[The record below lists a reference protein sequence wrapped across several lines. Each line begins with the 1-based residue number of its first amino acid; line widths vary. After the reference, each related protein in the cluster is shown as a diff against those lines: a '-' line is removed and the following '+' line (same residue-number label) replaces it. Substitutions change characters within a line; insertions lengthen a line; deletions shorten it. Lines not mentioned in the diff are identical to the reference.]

1 MTDALQIVSRYPRG
15 QGNSDRRAPSRTE
28 ISRRVIS
35 RPVISR
41 TPSNRSGL
49 RVHRLAHKQRGV
61 ALLTVLLVAALV
73 SIVAV
78 AMIARQRTA
87 ISRTQQVSS
96 VAQARAY
103 ALGAETFAREALAED
118 FRADQQPP
126 RTDALDDQWARPAA
140 PFEVDCGALQVR
152 IQDAQRGFN
161 INSIGLAGTNPALA
175 RLRNLLT
182 ALDIDPQFADQ
193 LKDWLDT
200 DQDSTGAGGE
210 DSDYLLREPGYRT
223 ADVFVTDPSEISL
236 VGSLT
241 TEQRN
246 RLLAA
251 IDVLPVPRAKIN
263 VNTAGPYAFMAL
275 VPGLPLSEAEGI
287 TATERHFEDPAQ
299 FVNAFP
305 QFGPAIDA
313 LAVSSDYFDVRVRVD
328 CNDSTLHLQSL
339 VYRDPSSGATKVLRR
354 NYGRV
359 WFNTA
364 GLAGAQTNSTQARRK
379 NKDDS

>member
-1 MTDALQIVSRYPRG
+1 MRISASAARCSPNPRVRHA
-15 QGNSDRRAPSRTE
+15 RRRTL
-28 ISRRVIS
+28 RGS
-35 RPVISR
+35 RPAR
-41 TPSNRSGL
+41 
-49 RVHRLAHKQRGV
+49 QRGV

-87 ISRTQQVSS
+87 ISRTQQMSA

-118 FRADQQPP
+118 YRADQQPP
-126 RTDALDDQWARPAA
+126 RTDALDDQWAKPAA
-140 PFEVDCGALQVR
+140 PFNVDCGALQVR

-161 INSIGLAGTNPALA
+161 VNSIGLGGTNPALG

-182 ALDIDPQFADQ
+182 AIDIDPQFADQ
-193 LKDWLDT
+193 LKDWLDA

-210 DSDYLLREPGYRT
+210 DSDYLLREPAYRT
-223 ADVFVTDPSEISL
+223 ADVPITDPSEIAL
-236 VGSLT
+236 VGGLT
-241 TEQRN
+241 PEQRN
-246 RLLAA
+246 RLLSA
-251 IDVLPVPRAKIN
+251 IDALPVPRAKIN
-263 VNTAGPYAFMAL
+263 VNTAGPYAFVAL
-275 VPGLPLSEAEGI
+275 VAGLPLSEAEGI
-287 TATERHFEDPAQ
+287 AESERHFEDPAQ
-299 FVNAFP
+299 FINAFP

-328 CNDSTLHLQSL
+328 CNDTTLHLQSL
-339 VYRDPSSGATKVLRR
+339 VYRDPANGSTKVLRR

-364 GLAGAQTNSTQARRK
+364 GVAARTTAGAAPGDKQTTRQK
-379 NKDDS
+379 NADDS

>member
-1 MTDALQIVSRYPRG
+1 MSSAAFVACST
-15 QGNSDRRAPSRTE
+15 
-28 ISRRVIS
+28 
-35 RPVISR
+35 
-41 TPSNRSGL
+41 SNRRTAGQQLHWRQYTSSA
-49 RVHRLAHKQRGV
+49 RQRGV

-87 ISRTQQVSS
+87 ISRTQQMSA

-103 ALGAETFAREALAED
+103 ALGAETFAREMHAED
-118 FRADQQPP
+118 FRADLQPP
-126 RTDALDDQWARPAA
+126 RTDALDDQWAKPAA

-152 IQDAQRGFN
+152 IADAQRGFN
-161 INSIGLAGTNPALA
+161 INSIGLAGTNPALG

-182 ALDIDPQFADQ
+182 AIDVDPQFADL
-193 LKDWLDT
+193 LKDWLDA
-200 DQDSTGAGGE
+200 DQDSTGSGGE
-210 DSDYLLREPGYRT
+210 DSDYLLREPAYRT
-223 ADVFVTDPSEISL
+223 ADVPVTDPSEITL

-241 TEQRN
+241 AEQRN

-263 VNTAGPYAFMAL
+263 VNTAGPYAFVAL

-287 TATERHFEDPAQ
+287 AQSERHFEDPAQ
-299 FVNAFP
+299 FINAFP

-328 CNDSTLHLQSL
+328 CSDTTLHLQSL
-339 VYRDPSSGATKVLRR
+339 IYRDPANGATKVLRR

-364 GLAGAQTNSTQARRK
+364 GVAGSATTGKQETRRK
-379 NKDDS
+379 SADDS